1 MGEEPLRI
9 AEELA
14 STPYR
19 HVRGLARGG
28 TADVHVVEH
37 RALGGEAVMKIVR
50 APDEEMGEVLTKRLL
65 AEGRMLRR
73 LRHPNIV
80 EVLDFG
86 FTASKRAFLVT
97 ELLRGKT
104 LKEEVLRREA
114 PLDLEEARRVLVAV
128 LEGLEAAH
136 AAGLVHRDLK
146 PDNVFYLDAVG
157 DAPRGVK
164 ILDFGIAKIVSA
176 DPRSAAAS
184 TIIQTQQGFM
194 LGTPMYAAPEQIAAE
209 SVDARADIYAAGG
222 LFYFLITG
230 RAPFLGR
237 SSYEL
242 LQAHISEIPEPP
254 SAHVPT
260 IPDAVDAFV
269 LRALRKRPAERFVSA
284 AEMRRELLS
293 LSIVPRGGL
302 ARSAAASRPESTAAD
317 QATEYRSSPIRVEP
331 PPPERKPAGPVLPQ
345 PFPRRTE
352 LLAAPEP
359 MPRTP
364 DPHPMRQTPAPAPN
378 VSRED
383 RLFRFALLVF
393 VVLAVAMV
401 AAVVFARCAR
411 AAEGLPAERGFG
423 YLQHA
428 RGANVMS
435 STQGVGPQ
443 GTFKMGSP
451 AIEAL
456 ESAVTAP
463 QPFDEPTPIDPPV
476 FDIEALAKQAALA
489 PRKAQPTAKTQTGA
503 LVPGTI
509 FKGYV
514 VSGLFAEGG
523 MALLYEATHPESLRR
538 CLIKLLKEQY
548 RSPHHAVLQKKHLA
562 EGKLL
567 MHAGGR
573 NPYLVVVHDVGD
585 DPVVGPYYIMDKLE
599 GRTLYSYMR
608 QQFASGATFEP
619 DSAAR
624 LGVLVAEGLR
634 GMHEQGVVHRDI
646 KPLNI
651 FILDTRG
658 GAMQIVLLDWG
669 AAKSQFSPH
678 TSLEDVT
685 IGTAAYMAPEQ
696 ITRGI
701 ITGAVDQFALGYVLL
716 EMMWRHPHLDGTPRD
731 PQEIARLNVH
741 RDVPEPPPHLVPA
754 PLFQI
759 LRRAVD
765 RDYRNRFPSC
775 RAFADAL
782 RGYLAAPQ
790 ARASAP
796 LVTRMPHK
804 PTIPKDARAM
814 ETQAARASTPHA
826 PIVDVPTP
834 CPRIALTDR
843 SDEPTLAVLSP
854 ATLRGLRFVLSDGL
868 VIGRHPGLASLVL
881 DDGTVSNRHAR
892 LDPVVMDPDAPVFTL
907 SDLGSTNGTTVQD
920 RALTEGDIGSLRS
933 GDVVVFGD
941 VRAVLLPAG
950 VVHGDFAS
958 FERRGAQLLPAAV
971 AAPAGPGHPSRDA
984 HPTVEPAP
992 GLAPAGQASAAGHLP
1007 ARPRLAPRIE
1017 TYAESS
1023 RPSFLV
1029 LQPREMRGLR
1039 FEIGERGFLGADPAR
1054 ADVLLDHP
1062 TVSGRHASY
1071 THVTGEVS
1079 SDALTYAVEDAGSTN
1094 GVARLTNDLSFELVI
1109 MHAVQRNGTV
1119 RLGDVEIMLLP
1130 SGKPDRVLIE
1140 ALARSGE
1147 APQQLRAPKRRV
1159 TSAVATVARTS
1170 SAPSVWHTA
1179 PKWVLFL
1186 VGLAVVGTITVLLVS
1201 WLNLAGSAP

>member
-1 MGEEPLRI
+1 MGKEPLRI
-9 AEELA
+9 AEELG

-50 APDEEMGEVLTKRLL
+50 APDEEMDEVLTKRLL

-97 ELLRGKT
+97 ELLRGRT

-114 PLDLEEARRVLVAV
+114 PLDLGEARRVLAAV
-128 LEGLEAAH
+128 LEGLESAH
-136 AAGLVHRDLK
+136 GAGLVHRDLK

-176 DPRSAAAS
+176 DTRGAAAS

-194 LGTPMYAAPEQIAAE
+194 LGTPMYAAPEQIAAAG
-209 SVDARADIYAAGG
+209 VDARADLYAAGG
-222 LFYFLITG
+222 LLYFLITG

-242 LQAHISEIPEPP
+242 LQAHISEAPEPP

-284 AEMRRELLS
+284 AEMRRELLALS
-293 LSIVPRGGL
+293 LLPRGGL
-302 ARSAAASRPESTAAD
+302 ARRAGSSRPASTPAD
-317 QATEYRSSPIRVEP
+317 EATAYQSSPIPVEP
-331 PPPERKPAGPVLPQ
+331 QPAERKPAGPLLPQ
-345 PFPRRTE
+345 LLPRRTE
-352 LLAAPEP
+352 LLAAPEQL
-359 MPRTP
+359 PRTP
-364 DPHPMRQTPAPAPN
+364 ARTALEMQPAAR
-378 VSRED
+378 VSRSD
-383 RLFRFALLVF
+383 RLFRIALALF
-393 VVLAVAMV
+393 IVLALATVASL
-401 AAVVFARCAR
+401 VFARCAR
-411 AAEGLPAERGFG
+411 AAERLPDERGFG
-423 YLQHA
+423 YLQLP

-456 ESAVTAP
+456 EAAATAP
-463 QPFDEPTPIDPPV
+463 QPFDEPTPIDPPA
-476 FDIEALAKQAALA
+476 FDIDALAKQAALA
-489 PRKAQPTAKTQTGA
+489 PRKAQATAKTQSGA

-624 LGVLVAEGLR
+624 LGVLVAEGLH

-804 PTIPKDARAM
+804 PTIPKDVRAK

-826 PIVDVPTP
+826 PIVDVPEP
-834 CPRIALTDR
+834 CARIPLTDR
-843 SDEPTLAVLSP
+843 CDEPSLAVLSP
-854 ATLRGLRFVLSDGL
+854 AALRGLRFVLTEGL

-920 RALTEGDIGSLRS
+920 RALAEGDIGSLRS

-958 FERRGAQLLPAAV
+958 FERRGARMAPAPIPAPAVSSHSPPEARVAAQLPVENAPATGH
-971 AAPAGPGHPSRDA
+971 APAG
-984 HPTVEPAP
+984 
-992 GLAPAGQASAAGHLP
+992 
-1007 ARPRLAPRIE
+1007 PRLAPRIE
-1017 TYAESS
+1017 TYAASS

-1039 FEIGERGFLGADPAR
+1039 FEVGERGFLGADPAR
-1054 ADVLLDHP
+1054 ADVVLDHP

-1071 THVTGEVS
+1071 THVTGEAS
-1079 SDALTYAVEDAGSTN
+1079 SDALTYAIEDAGSTN

-1109 MHAVQRNGTV
+1109 MHAVQRHGTV

-1140 ALARSGE
+1140 TLARSGE

-1159 TSAVATVARTS
+1159 TSAVATVARS
-1170 SAPSVWHTA
+1170 DSAPSVWRTA
-1179 PKWVLFL
+1179 PKWVLLL
-1186 VGLAVVGTITVLLVS
+1186 VGLAVAGTISVLLVY
-1201 WLNLAGSAP
+1201 WFDLAGSQP